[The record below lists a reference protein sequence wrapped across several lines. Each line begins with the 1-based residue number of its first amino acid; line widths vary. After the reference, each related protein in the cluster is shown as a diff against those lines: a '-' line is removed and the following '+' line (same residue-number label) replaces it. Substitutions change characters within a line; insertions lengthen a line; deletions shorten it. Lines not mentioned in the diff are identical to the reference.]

1 MTDRTQAL
9 RSPGI
14 MSLVREAMRRSP
26 SHMVDGEIPLAIR
39 LLLIEIDEAQAR
51 HKAQIAAF
59 RAGQR

>member
-1 MTDRTQAL
+1 
-9 RSPGI
+9 